1 MSQLFIELYLDEDV
15 SVMVAA
21 LLRARGFRA
30 TTTLQAGNLGA
41 SDLDQLAYASDQ
53 RMTLLTH
60 NRRDFETLTQKY
72 FRSGQNHQGVIIAV
86 RRPPREIVQRL
97 LKILNSTTQDEIK
110 NQLRYI

>member
-1 MSQLFIELYLDEDV
+1 LSQLFIELYLDEDV

-21 LLRARGFRA
+21 LMRARGFGA
-30 TTTLQAGNLGA
+30 TTTQQAGNLGG
-41 SDLDQLAYASDQ
+41 SDHGQLAYATDR

-60 NRRDFETLTQKY
+60 NRRDFETLTQQY
-72 FRSGQNHQGVIIAV
+72 FNSSQDHQGVIIAV